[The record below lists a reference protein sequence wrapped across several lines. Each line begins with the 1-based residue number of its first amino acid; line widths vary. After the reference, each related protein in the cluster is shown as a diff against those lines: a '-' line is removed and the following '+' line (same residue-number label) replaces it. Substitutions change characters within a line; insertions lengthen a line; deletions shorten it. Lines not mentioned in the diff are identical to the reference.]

1 MESFLVMKEQ
11 LKNIYSKYDVYIT
24 PLLKFLMA
32 FVVLLQI
39 NGKLGYMT
47 KIDNIAIVLLV
58 ALMCSFL
65 PVNFIIVVAAGFV
78 LAHLYALSLECAV
91 VVLCIFVLLFLLY
104 FRFSPKDTVV
114 VLLTPLCFMLKVPF
128 VMPLAM
134 GLVGTPASVVS
145 VAGGVIVYY
154 IIDFIS
160 SNASTVTLLD
170 ADGAVAKFRFVI
182 DGIMSNKLMFVA
194 VLSFSITI
202 IIVYLIRRMSIDHS
216 WTIAMISGALGSVM
230 ILLVGDLVYN
240 TKVSIPAIFIGAI
253 VSVGIVKILQFFVFN
268 VDYSRTE
275 NVQFEDDE
283 YYYYVK
289 AVPKIT
295 VTVPDKTVKKINA
308 PKVGDNSNRTAA
320 SDARVRQS
328 VSTQRS
334 STDSR
339 SSAQGRPVD
348 RTADRP
354 VDRTVE
360 RTVDRTI
367 DRAMERSGLSQRSTT
382 PATRTAPAGGER
394 PMGTRT
400 TAGTR
405 TSMGAGT
412 TSGNRTS
419 VGSRTGASSFDP
431 NRTRVTPTRD

>member
-47 KIDNIAIVLLV
+47 KIDNIAIVLIV

-91 VVLCIFVLLFLLY
+91 VALCIFVLLFLLY

-160 SNASTVTLLD
+160 SNASTITLLD

-194 VLSFSITI
+194 VLSFAITL

-289 AVPKIT
+289 AVPKIA
-295 VTVPDKTVKKINA
+295 VTVPDKTVKKINT
-308 PKVGDNSNRTAA
+308 PKVGENPNRPGV
-320 SDARVRQS
+320 DDVRVRQS
-328 VSTQRS
+328 VSSQR
-334 STDSR
+334 TVGDSR
-339 SSAQGRPVD
+339 SMSQGRSTD
-348 RTADRP
+348 RVMDRPIERSMDRP
-354 VDRTVE
+354 VDRT
-360 RTVDRTI
+360 
-367 DRAMERSGLSQRSTT
+367 MG
-382 PATRTAPAGGER
+382 TRPQAGTNSS
-394 PMGTRT
+394 MGTRT
-400 TAGTR
+400 PVGTRTQAGTR
-405 TSMGAGT
+405 TSAGT
-412 TSGNRTS
+412 TTGNRT
-419 VGSRTGASSFDP
+419 GGTAFDP
-431 NRTRVTPTRD
+431 NRTRVTPTREF